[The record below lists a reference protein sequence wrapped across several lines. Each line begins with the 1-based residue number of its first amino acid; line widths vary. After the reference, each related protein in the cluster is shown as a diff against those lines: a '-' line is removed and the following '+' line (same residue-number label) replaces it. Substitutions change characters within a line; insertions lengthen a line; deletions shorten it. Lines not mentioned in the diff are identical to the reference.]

1 MKLYFSPGACSLSP
15 HIVLREAGL
24 PFTLEKV
31 DLTTHKTA
39 QGVDYY
45 TINPKG
51 QVPVLE
57 LDNGDR
63 LSEGPIV
70 AQYVA
75 DTAKN
80 ADLMPLAGTHARY
93 RVMEWQNY
101 VTSELHKSFTPLFN
115 PDVNAEAKGVV
126 AKLLKKKYQWVAT
139 QLEGRQ
145 YLTGNTFTAADAY
158 LFTVSGWAKHVNLDL
173 SDLAGFQAY
182 LSRVAARPAVKE
194 AMRAEGLPA

>member
-31 DLTTHKTA
+31 DLTTHKTS

-93 RVMEWQNY
+93 RVLEWQNY

-115 PDVNAEAKGVV
+115 PDVNAEAKGVL
-126 AKLLKKKYQWVAT
+126 AKLLKKKYRWVAT

-145 YLTGNTFTAADAY
+145 YLSGDTFTAADAY

-173 SDLAGFQAY
+173 SDLTGLQTY

>member
-1 MKLYFSPGACSLSP
+1 MKLYFSPGACSLAP
-15 HIVLREAGL
+15 HIVLRESGL

-31 DLTTHKTA
+31 DTGAHKTA
-39 QGVDYY
+39 QGADYF

-57 LDNGDR
+57 LEDGDR

-70 AQYVA
+70 AQYIA
-75 DTAKN
+75 DKAKN
-80 ADLMPLAGTHARY
+80 TSLMPAAGTKARY
-93 RVMEWQNY
+93 RVLEWQNY

-115 PDVNAEAKGVV
+115 PAVNAEAKSVL
-126 AKLLKKKYQWVAT
+126 ADNLKKKYQWVST

-145 YLTGNTFTAADAY
+145 YLTGDTFTAADAY
-158 LFTVSGWAKHVNLDL
+158 LFTVTCWAKYVNLDL
-173 SDLAGFQAY
+173 SDLDNLQKY

-194 AMRAEGLPA
+194 AMRAEGLPV